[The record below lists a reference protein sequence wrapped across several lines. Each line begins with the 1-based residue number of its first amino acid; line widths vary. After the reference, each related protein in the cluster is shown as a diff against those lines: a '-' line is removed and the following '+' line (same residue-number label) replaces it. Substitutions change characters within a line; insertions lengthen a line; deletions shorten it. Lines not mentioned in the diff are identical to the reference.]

1 MKRRSWL
8 WLILGIVLGLV
19 LTLAAFKICIDRWF
33 APGTFELSEENI
45 DRLENLDADAIYR
58 LLSEEAADGR
68 WEIISHVPSE
78 DGGLGDIFV
87 SGRADCQW
95 AFGGAVKFSLRLEP
109 NPDTEVYPP
118 GEYNARYTRYGLDA
132 VLEEKWS
139 LWMGMSYVSFY
150 TEDYTV
156 SVRMYT
162 APDYNLGVSSVLDWL
177 DEELSEAAG
186 DFRLFAQIDETPAQP
201 REILQP
207 KKTDRRRE

>member
-8 WLILGIVLGLV
+8 WLILGIVLGIA

-58 LLSEEAADGR
+58 LLSEEDADGR
-68 WEIISHVPSE
+68 WEIISHAPSE
-78 DGGLGDIFV
+78 DGGLGNIFV

-95 AFGGAVKFSLRLEP
+95 AFGGAVKFDLRLEP

-139 LWMGMSYVSFY
+139 LWMGRSYVSLY

-156 SVRMYT
+156 SVAMYT

-177 DEELSEAAG
+177 DEALSEAEA
-186 DFRLFAQIDETPAQP
+186 AA
-201 REILQP
+201 
-207 KKTDRRRE
+207 